1 MKFATSTAVAIA
13 CALLAG
19 CAGDR
24 LPRSSFALTSC
35 AGDCSITLSVSR
47 GCVYQKTAIETM
59 DLTGTKGQRT
69 LKWTLSE
76 SSPYTFSRE
85 TDYKGPIYVRG
96 SSGNPATDP
105 GDRFK
110 NSRVSNNGKELTVT
124 FDKKNSESS
133 APTEIT
139 YYLNLLEVGTGSSKV
154 WCEIDPWIVDR

>member
-1 MKFATSTAVAIA
+1 MKVATSTAVAIA

-19 CAGDR
+19 CGGDR
-24 LPRSSFALTSC
+24 LPRSSFALKTC
-35 AGDCSITLSVSR
+35 AGDCDITFSVSR

-59 DLTGTKGQRT
+59 DLTGSSGQRT
-69 LKWTLSE
+69 LKWALSE

-85 TDYKGPIYVRG
+85 KDYKGPIYVRG

-110 NSRVSNNGKELTVT
+110 NSHVSNNGKELTVT
-124 FDKKNSESS
+124 FDKKNAGTS

-139 YYLNLLEVGTGSSKV
+139 YYLNLLEDGTGRPKV